1 MDIYVSGLLWVAG
14 AALVAALVAYLI
26 RRIGATE
33 GTVENNEAAGQV
45 FTLVGGLQAVL
56 VAFVLISLFDGASA
70 AEDGSYT
77 EADGLVAAVWAAE
90 SLPEDTRAE
99 ITDEARS
106 YANTVINDEWPRMR
120 DGQDVGDKGWDELSE
135 LRRLVA
141 AAPAGDDEWAIDQ
154 KGAASDQ
161 LWSAYQARQERLNT
175 ATSGGVNSV
184 VWFALVAG
192 AIMSL
197 VLPLMFGGPRPIT
210 HILIVSTLAATMT
223 LLLFATQQLQNPYSG
238 GAEVAPAAFQSA
250 LDRLP

>member
-1 MDIYVSGLLWVAG
+1 MNIYVSGLLWVAG
-14 AALVAALVAYLI
+14 AALVAACVAYLV

-70 AEDGSYT
+70 AEDRAYT
-77 EADGLVAAVWAAE
+77 EADSLVAAVWAADSMPE
-90 SLPEDTRAE
+90 STRAE
-99 ITDEARS
+99 ITAQARS
-106 YANTVINDEWPRMR
+106 YARTVIDEEWPRMR
-120 DGQDVGDKGWDELSE
+120 DGEPVSDAGWQALSG

-141 AAPAGDDEWAIDQ
+141 DAPARDAWTLDQ
-154 KGAASDQ
+154 KSEASHQ
-161 LWSAYQARQERLNT
+161 LRAAYQARQERLNT
-175 ATSGGVNSV
+175 ATSGGINSV

-192 AIMSL
+192 ALMSL
-197 VLPLMFGGPRPIT
+197 ALPLMFGGPRPVT

-238 GAEVAPAAFQSA
+238 GAEVQPAAFVSA
-250 LDRLP
+250 LDRLR